1 MNRNPIIIALDVPST
16 EQASI
21 LVDRLGDSVDFYKV
35 GMELY
40 AAGGM
45 PAVRSLL
52 ASGKQVFLDLKLYD
66 IGETVKRATACIAE
80 SDVRF
85 LTVHG
90 SQAVMRAAVDGR
102 GNSNLRLL
110 AVTVLTSFDRED
122 LADLGYDC
130 PLSDLVALRVRNAMA
145 AGIDGI
151 ICSPRDV
158 SSVRAIAGPAAIV
171 ITPGVRSQT
180 AARGDQKRVA
190 TPLEAIQAGADYVVI
205 GREVTRAQ
213 DPASEVHRILEEIRT
228 AVRVA

>member
-21 LVDRLGDSVDFYKV
+21 LVDRLGDSVDLYKV

-145 AGIDGI
+145 TGIDGI